1 MRLRFGRHSLA
12 VVLSLGFAGVTFGN
26 AGTQLPLSQY
36 QAGTEQTTLV
46 PNGNF
51 ETVNPPD
58 AGAPWTEP
66 TPGMSVGAHV
76 GGTNTNASV
85 FGNFAAQGG
94 SADNAKYTQTLTIDP
109 TQAYV
114 LSGYMWN
121 FGIAG
126 PPPHDDDTSGDL
138 AVIEAIGPTQSLIL
152 ERTALDGGDAAN
164 GYFVYL
170 EIPANTFSSS
180 TISIDVRNDLNATG
194 ARPEIVTQYDNVALT
209 PASQFQPPSQVPE
222 PAALSLIGAGA
233 LSLLRRRRQPL

>member
-1 MRLRFGRHSLA
+1 MQLRFGRGGFA
-12 VVLSLGFAGVTFGN
+12 AILSLCLAGVTFAN
-26 AGTQLPLSQY
+26 TGTQLPLSQY
-36 QAGTEQTTLV
+36 QAGTESTTLV

-51 ETVNPPD
+51 EVVAGAD

-66 TPGMSVGAHV
+66 TAGMSVGAHV

-138 AVIEAIGPTQSLIL
+138 AVIE
-152 ERTALDGGDAAN
+152 
-164 GYFVYL
+164 
-170 EIPANTFSSS
+170 
-180 TISIDVRNDLNATG
+180 
-194 ARPEIVTQYDNVALT
+194 
-209 PASQFQPPSQVPE
+209 
-222 PAALSLIGAGA
+222 
-233 LSLLRRRRQPL
+233 